1 MHEWGE
7 VQAAVGEKF
16 FMQELLAFEPSERME
31 DGRLT
36 LDDVERIER
45 DYLQTVSNVMSRY
58 VVDRSSQSL

>member
-1 MHEWGE
+1 M
-7 VQAAVGEKF
+7 A
-16 FMQELLAFEPSERME
+16 ER
-31 DGRLT
+31 RLT